1 MTLETNPKGDRGRR
15 VNKRGFPMKR
25 AILAAAMTALLAGSA
40 YAADLPVRHMPVKA
54 PVAVPY
60 YNWTGFYIG
69 VNAGGAFGRISQAG
83 FGSDSLNGFAGGA
96 QIGYNWQVNNFVF
109 GVETDFQG
117 SSQKISES
125 GFDPLLG
132 GAFSSSGRLNY
143 FGTIR
148 GRLGIA
154 QDRWLVYVTGG
165 YAYQNIKVDFSS
177 PFGAAS
183 SSSTRGGWTLGGGV
197 EYAFAGPW
205 TLGVEYLY
213 LDSGNRDW
221 NLFGQNV
228 SLRSKNNIVRAKL
241 NYRF

>member
-1 MTLETNPKGDRGRR
+1 
-15 VNKRGFPMKR
+15 MKR

-40 YAADLPVRHMPVKA
+40 YAADLPARHMPVKA

-69 VNAGGAFGRISQAG
+69 VNAGGAFGRLKDNIGS
-83 FGSDSLNGFAGGA
+83 SDSLNGFAGGA
-96 QIGYNWQVNNFVF
+96 QIGYNFQVNNVVF
-109 GVETDFQG
+109 GLETDFQG

-125 GFDPLLG
+125 TVDPLFG
-132 GAFSSSGRLNY
+132 VVSASARLNY

-148 GRLGIA
+148 ARLGLA

-165 YAYQNIKVDFSS
+165 YAYQNVKVDVTSS
-177 PFGAAS
+177 VFGSGSA
-183 SSSTRGGWTLGGGV
+183 SSTRGGWTIGGGL

-205 TLGVEYLY
+205 TAGIEYLY

-221 NLFGQNV
+221 NLGGQNV
-228 SLRSKNNIVRAKL
+228 NLRATNNVVRAKL